1 MTRPSV
7 PVSPFAA
14 RHADMQIICKSAVR
28 ESAGGRGAGD
38 PGRTIS
44 CAARAGR
51 LLFTDAEPV
60 IGAERE
66 RGRRVHCVT
75 FTSFTMSIND
85 AGSRHT
91 IQ

>member
-7 PVSPFAA
+7 PVSPLAA

-28 ESAGGRGAGD
+28 ESAGGRGAGH

-66 RGRRVHCVT
+66 RAQSALCHFYKLYNV
-75 FTSFTMSIND
+75 NK
-85 AGSRHT
+85 
-91 IQ
+91 

>member
-1 MTRPSV
+1 MITNLRMEL
-7 PVSPFAA
+7 FQAL
-14 RHADMQIICKSAVR
+14 ADMQIICKSAVR

-51 LLFTDAEPV
+51 LLFTDARPV

-66 RGRRVHCVT
+66 GAECTVSLLQALQC
-75 FTSFTMSIND
+75 
-85 AGSRHT
+85 
-91 IQ
+91 Q

>member
-1 MTRPSV
+1 M
-7 PVSPFAA
+7 SPFAA
-14 RHADMQIICKSAVR
+14 RHADMQIIYKSAVR

-51 LLFTDAEPV
+51 LLFTDARPV

-66 RGRRVHCVT
+66 RAQSALCHFYKLYNV
-75 FTSFTMSIND
+75 NK
-85 AGSRHT
+85 
-91 IQ
+91 

>member
-7 PVSPFAA
+7 PVSPLAA

-51 LLFTDAEPV
+51 LLFTDAGPV

-66 RGRRVHCVT
+66 RAQSALCHFYKLYNV
-75 FTSFTMSIND
+75 NK
-85 AGSRHT
+85 
-91 IQ
+91 

>member
-7 PVSPFAA
+7 PVSPLAA

-51 LLFTDAEPV
+51 LLFTDARPV

>member
-7 PVSPFAA
+7 PVSPLAA

-51 LLFTDAEPV
+51 LLFTDAGPV

-66 RGRRVHCVT
+66 RERAQSALCHFYKLYNV
-75 FTSFTMSIND
+75 NK
-85 AGSRHT
+85 
-91 IQ
+91 

>member
-1 MTRPSV
+1 M
-7 PVSPFAA
+7 SPLAA

-60 IGAERE
+60 IGAEGERE
-66 RGRRVHCVT
+66 RAQSALCHFYKLYNV
-75 FTSFTMSIND
+75 NK
-85 AGSRHT
+85 
-91 IQ
+91 